1 MMQNSHFSRTTVR
14 DEGTAGTVP
23 SQQPNMT
30 TTQFFRE
37 LYGDCPEDL
46 QFLLWRKD
54 RKLPL
59 LVPLHRLEV
68 VLSTNLAG
76 KMVPDLYFGVGLQRQ
91 DRVLVGSRRGT
102 ERDVAALPGLW
113 MDLDCDQG
121 PESKNL
127 PTRERALQ
135 FLDWLP
141 FGSPSVLVNSGGGFH
156 AYFLFREPLF
166 IRSSSDLAYAK
177 ALSHGFQSA
186 VIGWGNRHGYA
197 LDLTADL
204 ARVLRVPGTVNLKTD
219 QPRSV
224 EIVRCSPIR
233 YDPVDFLPYL
243 PKISTSYRP
252 NQGGSPAVNPGSD
265 NFEIAYR
272 NCHWLQHCWTDAAT
286 LKEPEWWGLITLLS
300 RCEDGE
306 RLAHEMSKPYPGY
319 SWQETAGKYHQALK
333 LPNPY
338 GCKKI
343 GDMTAG
349 SYCSGC
355 PYQGKITNPL
365 DIAWVLEAKEMQ
377 RKSRRKT
384 NERL

>member
-91 DRVLVGSRRGT
+91 DRVLQGSKRGT
-102 ERDVAALPGLW
+102 ERDVVALPGLW

-121 PESKNL
+121 SESKNL

-141 FGSPSVLVNSGGGFH
+141 FGSPSILVNSGGGFH

-252 NQGGSPAVNPGSD
+252 NQGRSPAVNPGSD

-272 NCHWLQHCWTDAAT
+272 NCHWLQHCWTDAAA

-306 RLAHEMSKPYPGY
+306 RLAHEISKPCPGY
-319 SWQETAGKYHQALK
+319 SWQETAGKYDQALK

-343 GDMTAG
+343 GDMTA
-349 SYCSGC
+349 SAYCSGC
-355 PYQGKITNPL
+355 PYQGKITSPL
-365 DIAWVLEAKEMQ
+365 DIAWVLEAREMQ
-377 RKSRRKT
+377 QKSRRKM
-384 NERL
+384 NER

>member
-1 MMQNSHFSRTTVR
+1 M
-14 DEGTAGTVP
+14 
-23 SQQPNMT
+23 
-30 TTQFFRE
+30 
-37 LYGDCPEDL
+37 
-46 QFLLWRKD
+46 
-54 RKLPL
+54 
-59 LVPLHRLEV
+59 
-68 VLSTNLAG
+68 
-76 KMVPDLYFGVGLQRQ
+76 
-91 DRVLVGSRRGT
+91 VGSDAVPK
-102 ERDVAALPGLW
+102 ECAALPGLW
-113 MDLDCDQG
+113 LDLDCDQG
-121 PESKNL
+121 PEAKN
-127 PTRERALQ
+127 PRERALQ

-141 FGSPSVLVNSGGGFH
+141 FGSPSILVNSGGGFH

-166 IRSSSDLAYAK
+166 IRNRSDLAYAK
-177 ALSHGFQSA
+177 RLSHGFQST

-219 QPRSV
+219 QPRRV
-224 EIVRCSPIR
+224 EVVRCSPIR

-243 PKISTSYRP
+243 PKISTIYP
-252 NQGGSPAVNPGSD
+252 PHQGRDPVVNPGRD
-265 NFEIAYR
+265 NFQIAYR

-319 SWQETAGKYHQALK
+319 SWQETMSKYDQALK

-343 GDMTAG
+343 GDMTA
-349 SYCSGC
+349 SAYCYSC
-355 PYQGKITNPL
+355 PYQGKITSPL

-377 RKSRRKT
+377 RRSRRKP
-384 NERL
+384 NER